1 MTHSRASART
11 TTLYTTVVTH
21 EAKMCK
27 KFAAVVGDP
36 AKEALLQCGCGEGPQ
51 DAWHFWEECKL
62 SQPIRDTALAAS
74 NAIAL
79 EGGAMGW
86 AAWTGMEPGKRRVL
100 MVSARRGAGLQGD
113 LEDRIVAAAAR
124 VWVEGAP
131 AVCEQYRV
139 MNAGWKDSMGPGPAG
154 T

>member
-1 MTHSRASART
+1 M
-11 TTLYTTVVTH
+11 
-21 EAKMCK
+21 
-27 KFAAVVGDP
+27 
-36 AKEALLQCGCGEGPQ
+36 
-51 DAWHFWEECKL
+51 
-62 SQPIRDTALAAS
+62 AAS
-74 NAIAL
+74 NAIAS
-79 EGGAMGW
+79 EGGVKGW
-86 AAWTGMEPGKRRVL
+86 AAWTGMDPGKRRVL

-139 MNAGWKDSMGPGPAG
+139 MNAGWKDPMGPGPAG